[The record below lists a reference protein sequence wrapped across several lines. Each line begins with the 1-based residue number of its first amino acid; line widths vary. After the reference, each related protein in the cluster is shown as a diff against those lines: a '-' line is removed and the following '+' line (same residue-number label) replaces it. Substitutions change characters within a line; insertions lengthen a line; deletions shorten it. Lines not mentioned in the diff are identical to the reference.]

1 MVYLGVFSI
10 YQISLRLEKPDKILY
25 NFKKYEILK
34 YSLFIWTIGR
44 LYAAL
49 GTLSLPRCREE
60 VRSNVP
66 DRRSG
71 K

>member
-34 YSLFIWTIGR
+34 YSLFIWTIGTSDEDCTQR
-44 LYAAL
+44 WEFYPCRAA
-49 GTLSLPRCREE
+49 G
-60 VRSNVP
+60 
-66 DRRSG
+66 RR
-71 K
+71 